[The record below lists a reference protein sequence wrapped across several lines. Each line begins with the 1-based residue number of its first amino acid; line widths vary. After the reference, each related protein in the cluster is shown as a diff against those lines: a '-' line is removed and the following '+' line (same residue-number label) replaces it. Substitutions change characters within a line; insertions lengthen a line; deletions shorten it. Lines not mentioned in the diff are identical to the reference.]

1 MNTLMNTTFEI
12 LLTYKSK
19 DILFPAEYISTGYSY
34 KINVDVFGQG
44 ISFEPDEERNFRAL
58 ISYDAIHEADG
69 IDKTL
74 VEQLALQLIVLF
86 KD

>member
-1 MNTLMNTTFEI
+1 MDNSFEI
-12 LLTYKSK
+12 PLTYKSK
-19 DILFPAEYISTGYSY
+19 NINFPAEYISTGYSY
-34 KINVDVFGQG
+34 KINVDVFGQV

-69 IDKTL
+69 VDKNL